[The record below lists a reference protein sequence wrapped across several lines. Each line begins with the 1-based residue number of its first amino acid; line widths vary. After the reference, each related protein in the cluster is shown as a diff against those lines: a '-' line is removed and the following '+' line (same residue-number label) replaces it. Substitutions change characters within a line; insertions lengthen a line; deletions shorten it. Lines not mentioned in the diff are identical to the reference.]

1 MLLHFSMKVSTNLC
15 LHIPMYIPTVI
26 YVLVGVSCEWE
37 VCGDWGGG
45 DMSCEVIGL
54 LTVLSWR
61 FLTTQCKLTGD
72 PNWVVTLRGLTAA
85 KIRGKF
91 GVLVTGGSGERW

>member
-37 VCGDWGGG
+37 VCDGG

-54 LTVLSWR
+54 LTVLS
-61 FLTTQCKLTGD
+61 
-72 PNWVVTLRGLTAA
+72 
-85 KIRGKF
+85 
-91 GVLVTGGSGERW
+91 